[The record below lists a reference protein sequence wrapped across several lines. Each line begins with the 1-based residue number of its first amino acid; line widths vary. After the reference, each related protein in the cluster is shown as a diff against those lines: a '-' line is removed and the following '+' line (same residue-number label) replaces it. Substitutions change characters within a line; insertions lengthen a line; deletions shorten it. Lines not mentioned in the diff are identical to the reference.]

1 MCFVSGKG
9 RLYPAYSLSGSE
21 GEADSPTHH
30 YRSLRRQHPQQQQHP
45 LVAANNPYQQHTYQQ
60 PYQHQYQQAPQQQ
73 LQQQH
78 PAGLSDT
85 PTSEN
90 ASDATLTD
98 SELALARDSTLLVH
112 NGKDFCLFFFFP
124 SPRVTV
130 TMEIV
135 LGLIK
140 LIKQAPGGMYS
151 AF

>member
-1 MCFVSGKG
+1 VTSFVSGKG

-30 YRSLRRQHPQQQQHP
+30 YRSLRRHHPQQQQQHP

-60 PYQHQYQQAPQQQ
+60 PYQHQYQQPQEQQQQ
-73 LQQQH
+73 LH

-112 NGKDFCLFFFFP
+112 NGKIYRALH
-124 SPRVTV
+124 
-130 TMEIV
+130 I
-135 LGLIK
+135 L
-140 LIKQAPGGMYS
+140 YN
-151 AF
+151 

>member
-1 MCFVSGKG
+1 MEFSCCVSGKG

-30 YRSLRRQHPQQQQHP
+30 YRSLRRQHPQHQQQHP
-45 LVAANNPYQQHTYQQ
+45 LVATNNPYQQHTYQQ
-60 PYQHQYQQAPQQQ
+60 PYQHQYQPQQQ
-73 LQQQH
+73 LQQH

-112 NGKDFCLFFFFP
+112 NGKNLYFIHD
-124 SPRVTV
+124 VHGIHV
-130 TMEIV
+130 N
-135 LGLIK
+135 
-140 LIKQAPGGMYS
+140 KQYANS
-151 AF
+151 KRS